1 MRLVNDIVEFRTMAI
16 PSIEIAPP
24 GYERSPLLRQWL
36 AKTFIAKSSSNNEMM
51 VIGVGNA

>member
-1 MRLVNDIVEFRTMAI
+1 MRLVNDIVEARTMAI
-16 PSIEIAPP
+16 PSIEIAPL

-51 VIGVGNA
+51 AIGVGNA